1 MAKAL
6 RGKAGAA
13 LVLSHYRG
21 SPQRRTGRRS
31 DWTRK
36 MSDQF
41 CETLADTC
49 NVTLAAASIGRSI
62 SNVYKWKGK
71 DASFRAAWDAALA
84 MGYSRLELMLLER
97 ALHGVEKTVV
107 ARDGTATVMREY
119 SDRVALTLLRM
130 HRETAAMA
138 EESVDG
144 REHEEACARIIA
156 KLGRLKHRDAPGDG
170 SGEGS
175 AEVETKSAGA
185 RLAFI
190 RAALMRCAVIQ
201 RALQARPS

>member
-1 MAKAL
+1 MARARAVKA
-6 RGKAGAA
+6 AA
-13 LVLSHYRG
+13 LVLGEHRG
-21 SPQRRTGRRS
+21 APQRRTGRPS

-62 SNVYKWKGK
+62 TNVYKWKAK

-97 ALHGVEKTVV
+97 ALHGVEKVVV
-107 ARDGTATVMREY
+107 ARDGTASVMREY

-144 REHEEACARIIA
+144 REHEEACERIIA
-156 KLGRLKHRDAPGDG
+156 KLGRLKDRDGPAD
-170 SGEGS
+170 
-175 AEVETKSAGA
+175 AAVVETKGAGA

-201 RALQARPS
+201 RALKDGAA